1 MIDDPSRISPIFDPR
16 EDTRVALAMIR
27 VFIEMH
33 APPGTLPARLY
44 TGLRATEEAEALIEA
59 LRNAPCL
66 TRKSGAGIVRRSGR
80 SRSRTRQPTR
90 KTCTLQPKSFA
101 MCATGSRGPGLGIC

>member
-1 MIDDPSRISPIFDPR
+1 MIDDPKRIGPIFDPR
-16 EDTRVALAMIR
+16 EDARVALAMIR

-59 LRNAPCL
+59 LRNAPLPYTKIWC
-66 TRKSGAGIVRRSGR
+66 RHCGAERPFTLSHMPADAKNLHAAAEIV
-80 SRSRTRQPTR
+80 
-90 KTCTLQPKSFA
+90 CDVCHMIAVTLHEK
-101 MCATGSRGPGLGIC
+101 